1 VNRTDEVLVA
11 LRRIMRAVD
20 IRSRHLSRA
29 SGLTA
34 PQWLLLRALA
44 SNGSVGIGQLARE
57 IHLSQAT
64 TTDIVDRLERR
75 GLVSRARSTVDRR
88 RVQVAL
94 LPEGA
99 RLVEESPTPLQRDFT
114 DRFERLNEWEQT
126 QILSCLQRLGGMM
139 DAQRIDAAPMLEI
152 EPIVQ
157 SPNLSAVEPAS
168 GSDVEPGG
176 R

>member
-1 VNRTDEVLVA
+1 MNRTDEVLVA

-34 PQWLLLRALA
+34 PQWVLLRALA
-44 SNGSVGIGQLARE
+44 ASGSMGIGNLARE

-64 TTDIVDRLERR
+64 TTDIVDRLEKR

-88 RVQVAL
+88 RVQVAI
-94 LPEGA
+94 LPEGI
-99 RLVEESPTPLQRDFT
+99 RLVDESPAPLQQDFV
-114 DRFERLNEWEQT
+114 DRFQRLNDWEQT
-126 QILSCLQRLGGMM
+126 QILSSLQRLGEMM

-152 EPIVQ
+152 EPI
-157 SPNLSAVEPAS
+157 SEARNLSVLGAAS
-168 GSDVEPGG
+168 GSDVET
-176 R
+176 

>member
-20 IRSRHLSRA
+20 IRSHHLSRA

-34 PQWLLLRALA
+34 PQWVLLRALA
-44 SNGSVGIGQLARE
+44 TRGSMGIGDLARE

-99 RLVEESPTPLQRDFT
+99 GLVHDSPAPLQQDFV
-114 DRFERLNEWEQT
+114 DRFQRLSDWEQT
-126 QILSCLQRLGGMM
+126 QILSCLQRLGEMM
-139 DAQRIDAAPMLEI
+139 DAQKIDAAPMLEI
-152 EPIVQ
+152 EPI
-157 SPNLSAVEPAS
+157 SEAPKLSALGAAS
-168 GSDVEPGG
+168 GSDVKT
-176 R
+176 